1 MKTEAL
7 EEIRAVLAQADKE
20 ALAERVSSLQ
30 PYDLSEMLRE
40 MDHQEQLRLISML
53 PLSVAAET
61 LEYIEP
67 ELQYRIL
74 HHLEDEITSPLL
86 KRMSSDTVVDM
97 LLAIHPLQAARL
109 LDLLPEDYRKKID
122 TLMTFPEDTAGS
134 LATVDYISAREGWT
148 VEQTLNHVRKV
159 GHEAEIISYIYVT
172 NVRGELVGVVSLKE
186 IILAPPGTRL
196 SEIVTEDVIA
206 VTADT
211 EQEEAAEL
219 LFRYDFVALPVI
231 DAQKR
236 MIGIIAVDDLIDVIQ
251 EVTTED
257 FQKLGGSQP
266 LTEPYFKTSVWGLFR
281 KRIGWLLFLFVGGAY
296 TANVLSHYNEAMS
309 KIIALSFFVPLL
321 IGTGGNTGSQIVS
334 MLVRALGMGEVQF
347 SDLFRVVRKELM
359 VGVFL
364 GVAMGLV
371 GFLRAYLLGVSYDI
385 GMVVA
390 LSALAIVIWAS
401 FVAAILPL
409 VLHRLRIDPAVV
421 SGPFIST
428 LVDGTGLIIY
438 FTIAQMLLHV

>member
-1 MKTEAL
+1 M
-7 EEIRAVLAQADKE
+7 
-20 ALAERVSSLQ
+20 
-30 PYDLSEMLRE
+30 
-40 MDHQEQLRLISML
+40 
-53 PLSVAAET
+53 
-61 LEYIEP
+61 
-67 ELQYRIL
+67 
-74 HHLEDEITSPLL
+74 
-86 KRMSSDTVVDM
+86 
-97 LLAIHPLQAARL
+97 
-109 LDLLPEDYRKKID
+109 
-122 TLMTFPEDTAGS
+122 
-134 LATVDYISAREGWT
+134 
-148 VEQTLNHVRKV
+148 
-159 GHEAEIISYIYVT
+159 
-172 NVRGELVGVVSLKE
+172 
-186 IILAPPGTRL
+186 
-196 SEIVTEDVIA
+196 
-206 VTADT
+206 
-211 EQEEAAEL
+211 
-219 LFRYDFVALPVI
+219 
-231 DAQKR
+231 
-236 MIGIIAVDDLIDVIQ
+236 
-251 EVTTED
+251 
-257 FQKLGGSQP
+257 
-266 LTEPYFKTSVWGLFR
+266 WGLFR

-438 FTIAQMLLHV
+438 FTIAQLLLHV